1 MQVDIFDNGA
11 PRGQPGDLHRR
22 RVRRP
27 PASELSARL
36 GGAEGGEGEALPR

>member
-22 RVRRP
+22 RVRHP